1 MFVVRSQTS
10 VTARRNTRDLRD
22 YHLAGTR
29 RHQEGYMSAGTE
41 GAAIAGLYLA
51 TALINRL
58 RTKGILDAEDA
69 KQIIDSILVLLSQKV
84 AGVSQKVAGDGGEN
98 LVFGG
103 DWHISIGGLRWV
115 AEEWRTVNRG
125 LLPMSRVL

>member
-1 MFVVRSQTS
+1 MPIVSFPEKP
-10 VTARRNTRDLRD
+10 DLPEDELSSIVQAVLNLLTKALTDRGPHLPQLI
-22 YHLAGTR
+22 YHYTDPF
-29 RHQEGYMSAGTE
+29 
-41 GAAIAGLYLA
+41 GL
-51 TALINRL
+51 
-58 RTKGILDAEDA
+58 KGI
-69 KQIIDSILVLLSQKV
+69 VLLSQKV